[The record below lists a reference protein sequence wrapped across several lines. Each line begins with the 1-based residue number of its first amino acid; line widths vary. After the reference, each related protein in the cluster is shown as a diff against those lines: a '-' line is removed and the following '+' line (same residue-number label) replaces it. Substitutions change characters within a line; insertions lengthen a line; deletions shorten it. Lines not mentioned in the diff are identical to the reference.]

1 MHSMILFFLSN
12 KNLAVCL
19 LAHVDDDDDCDCDAD
34 YATAAAAA
42 AVGQQV
48 ACLVLS

>member
-1 MHSMILFFLSN
+1 MILFFLSN